1 MKQESIAFS
10 YSVYESIQELSAE
23 DRWLM
28 EQAMAAC
35 HRAYAP
41 YSGFRVGSALLLDDG
56 TLITGSNQE
65 HAAFPSGLCA
75 ERVAFFHVGSTYPE
89 KKITAVAIAAL
100 LGDDLLPHPVS
111 PCGNCRQ
118 VMAEFEGRY
127 GQPIRLIM
135 LAENNK
141 YVVLPAIRLLLPFLF
156 SSESLK
162 PR

>member
-1 MKQESIAFS
+1 MKQESLTFS

-28 EQAMAAC
+28 ERAMAAC

-41 YSGFRVGSALLLDDG
+41 YSGFKVGAALLLDDG

-75 ERVAFFHVGSTYPE
+75 ERVAFFYAGSNYPQ
-89 KKITAVAIAAL
+89 KTITTVAIAAL
-100 LGDDLLPHPVS
+100 LHDNPLPHPVS

-118 VMAEFEGRY
+118 VMAEFECRF

-141 YVVLPAIRLLLPFLF
+141 YVVIPAIRHLLPFLF

-162 PR
+162 TR